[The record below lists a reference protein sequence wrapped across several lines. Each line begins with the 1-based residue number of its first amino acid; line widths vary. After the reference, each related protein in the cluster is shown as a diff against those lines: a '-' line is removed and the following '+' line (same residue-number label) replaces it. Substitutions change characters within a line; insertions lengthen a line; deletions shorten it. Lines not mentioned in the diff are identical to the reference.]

1 MRING
6 IYPTYVYNTNRVSA
20 KSLGK
25 VEAIP
30 DDALSGKTGYSSSGE
45 NTNPLRPG
53 TSRDFAGIV
62 ASQMAMSRMRAA
74 RLMRQQPISQTD
86 DMQKVQN
93 DQDEQ
98 DMIQQSQGVQS
109 VQPEGNGEQNTMSV
123 AAMLGA

>member
-109 VQPEGNGEQNTMSV
+109 VQPEGNSEQNTMSV